1 MSHEIRTPMNGVLGM
16 AELALD
22 APLPPPQRD
31 QLQTIRASA
40 ESLLVIID
48 DILDF
53 SKIEAGR
60 MTIEPVP
67 TSLAMLAQDDGRSR
81 SSCAPARRG

>member
-16 AELALD
+16 VELLLESGLADEQRSFAEAVRSSGEAL
-22 APLPPPQRD
+22 LC
-31 QLQTIRASA
+31 
-40 ESLLVIID
+40 IIN

-60 MTIEPVP
+60 MELELTRFDLRERSP
-67 TSLAMLAQDDGRSR
+67 T
-81 SSCAPARRG
+81 